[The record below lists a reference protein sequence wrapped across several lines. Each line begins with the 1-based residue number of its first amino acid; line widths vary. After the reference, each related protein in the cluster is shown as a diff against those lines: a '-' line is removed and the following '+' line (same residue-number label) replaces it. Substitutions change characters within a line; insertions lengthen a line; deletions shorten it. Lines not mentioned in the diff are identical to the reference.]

1 MTNLVLNTHVVDI
14 SNKEKDIMAAVTI
27 NNGASDS
34 FNLTLNLD
42 VGTLKQSLSGGFTE
56 NPFIKA
62 LKEQLAVKLIA
73 SGKKEYFNDS
83 DNLHDIGISLK
94 SDFYSKEFGTKP
106 EVVDYTAEHF
116 EEVVVL
122 NEHVS
127 AIYERASGAYR
138 LHCTK
143 TFSMDGGNVRV
154 DAGKVG
160 GLITNLNSLN
170 GLCWIAKNVLLGPN
184 VYVED
189 SRIIGNGSVLDN
201 SIIINSV
208 IAAGKG
214 AFIGNVIINSNLFCK
229 NCVSSAVH
237 LPRYANHDFMNTII
251 YLDKGENGINEYSDL
266 DNTNTAGITVSR
278 NQPFKRISSFGKSQI
293 TFVDVKG
300 KHRRYNIN
308 GKQKVLDEL
317 TEDEYLKELG
327 SFIKDEAVET
337 KVQLLRKTL
346 EAVKANAGRSYVISN
361 FSSILLEEQKEFE
374 FLSNNGYYRFV
385 ATYLRKENTELMKQY
400 ALLASELK
408 QVFLDS
414 TVGSSVQG

>member
-27 NNGASDS
+27 NDGAGDS
-34 FNLTLNLD
+34 FNLELSPKVD
-42 VGTLKQSLSGGFTE
+42 TLKQSLSGNFTE
-56 NPFIKA
+56 NPLIKA
-62 LKEQLAVKLIA
+62 LKEQLTAKLIA

-83 DNLHDIGISLK
+83 GNLHDIGISLK
-94 SDFYSKEFGTKP
+94 SDFYAKEFGTKP
-106 EVVDYTAEHF
+106 EVVEYTTERF

-143 TFSMDGGNVRV
+143 TFSMDDGNVRV

-160 GLITNLNSLN
+160 GLITNLNSIN
-170 GLCWIAKNVLLGPN
+170 GLCWISKNVLLGPN
-184 VYVED
+184 MYAED

-208 IAAGKG
+208 VAAGKG

-229 NCVSSAVH
+229 NCVDSAVH
-237 LPRYANHDFMNTII
+237 LSRYVNHDFINTIV
-251 YLDKGENGINEYSDL
+251 YLDKGENGISEYSDL
-266 DNTNTAGITVSR
+266 DNTDTAGITVSR
-278 NQPFKRISSFGKSQI
+278 NQPFKRISSFGKSQL

-300 KHRRYNIN
+300 KCRRYSIN

-327 SFIKDEAVET
+327 SFTKDEAVEA
-337 KVQLLRKTL
+337 KVQLLRKVL
-346 EAVKANAGRSYVISN
+346 EAVKANAARSYVVSN

-374 FLSNNGYYRFV
+374 FLSNSGYYRFV

-408 QVFLDS
+408 QMFP
-414 TVGSSVQG
+414 

>member
-27 NNGASDS
+27 NDGASDS
-34 FNLTLNLD
+34 FNLELSPKVD
-42 VGTLKQSLSGGFTE
+42 TLKQSLSGSFTE
-56 NPFIKA
+56 NSLIKA
-62 LKEQLAVKLIA
+62 LKEQLTAKLIT

-83 DNLHDIGISLK
+83 GNLHDIGISLK
-94 SDFYSKEFGTKP
+94 SDFYPKEFGAKP
-106 EVVDYTAEHF
+106 EVIEYTNEHF

-127 AIYERASGAYR
+127 AIYERASGTYR

-143 TFSMDGGNVRV
+143 TFSMDDGNVRV

-160 GLITNLNSLN
+160 GLVTNLNSIN
-170 GLCWIAKNVLLGPN
+170 GLCWISKNVLLGPN

-201 SIIINSV
+201 SIIINSAV
-208 IAAGKG
+208 DAGKG
-214 AFIGNVIINSNLFCK
+214 AFIGSVIINSNLFCK
-229 NCVSSAVH
+229 NCVGSAVH
-237 LPRYANHDFMNTII
+237 LPRYVNHDFINTIV
-251 YLDKGENGINEYSDL
+251 YLDKGENGISEYSDL
-266 DNTNTAGITVSR
+266 DNTDTVGITVSR

-293 TFVDVKG
+293 TFVDVGG
-300 KHRRYNIN
+300 KYRRYSIN

-317 TEDEYLKELG
+317 TEDEYLEELG
-327 SFIKDEAVET
+327 SFTKDEAVEAR
-337 KVQLLRKTL
+337 VQLLRKVL
-346 EAVKANAGRSYVISN
+346 EAVKANADRSYVVSN

-374 FLSNNGYYRFV
+374 FLSNSGYYRFV
-385 ATYLRKENTELMKQY
+385 ATYLRKENTELIKQY

-408 QVFLDS
+408 QMFP
-414 TVGSSVQG
+414 